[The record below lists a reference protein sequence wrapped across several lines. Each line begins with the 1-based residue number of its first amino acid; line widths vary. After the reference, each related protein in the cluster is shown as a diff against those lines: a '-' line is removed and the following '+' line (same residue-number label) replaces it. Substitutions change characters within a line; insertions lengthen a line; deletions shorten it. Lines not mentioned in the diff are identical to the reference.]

1 MRDYL
6 TEMLYALTSA
16 YSHKDHDNRRR
27 GAPVQTN
34 IGKLFSVFAWGLNTV
49 QEQADLIKLWDNLD
63 YACGSVLDR
72 YGANFGV
79 QRYGADDTF
88 YRLAIKVKLLSQLSG
103 GDINT
108 VLNATAELLDVEL
121 SDVILEEVFPAKI
134 ALYVDQALL
143 SEERIRLIEP
153 IMQAI
158 KRILAAGVGMR
169 IYLRTYR
176 TYRYD
181 FLVRHAGA
189 VGTFFSHQCVGKDRE
204 IVWAMPVALGGAA
217 VTNRTSA
224 PVGEDRDAQMS
235 LGVGRVGILQAV
247 FSPPLIGQDK
257 TVQQSVSVAHS
268 GYVPPLLSGIP
279 PNIKRAA
286 RGRQEG
292 AGGAYTRTH
301 IKPKRV
307 D

>member
-6 TEMLYALTSA
+6 NEMLYALTSA

-27 GAPVQTN
+27 GSPIQTN

-63 YACGSVLDR
+63 YACGSALDR

-121 SDVILEEVFPAKI
+121 SDVLLEEVFPAKI
-134 ALYVDQALL
+134 ALYVDQSLL

-158 KRILAAGVGMR
+158 KRILATGVGMR

-176 TYRYD
+176 TFRYD
-181 FLVRHAGA
+181 FLVKRAGA
-189 VGTFFSHQCVGKDRE
+189 VGAFFSYQCVGEDRE
-204 IVWAMPVALGGAA
+204 IVWAVPVTLGGAVVA
-217 VTNRTSA
+217 DSESVPVAEAQSA
-224 PVGEDRDAQMS
+224 QID
-235 LGVGRVGILQAV
+235 LGVGRVGNLQAA
-247 FSPPLIGQDK
+247 FSLPLVGQDK
-257 TVQQSVSVAHS
+257 TVQRLVSVAH
-268 GYVPPLLSGIP
+268 GGHAVPLLSKMP
-279 PNIKRAA
+279 TDRKRAA
-286 RGRQEG
+286 RGGQEG
-292 AGGAYTRTH
+292 MGGAYTRTH